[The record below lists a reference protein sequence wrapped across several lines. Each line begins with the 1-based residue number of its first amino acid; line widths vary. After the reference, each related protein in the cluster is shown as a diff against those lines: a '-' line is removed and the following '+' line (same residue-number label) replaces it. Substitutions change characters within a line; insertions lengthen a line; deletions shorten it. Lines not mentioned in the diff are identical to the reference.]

1 MKLTR
6 AEVEHIA
13 QLARLTLT
21 EEEITQYQEQLSDI
35 LNYAE
40 MLQAVDTSHI
50 EPTTSVLPPKENT
63 LRQDIPGETLP
74 KDQLFRNAPD
84 TQDQQFKVPPVFGG
98 KDE

>member
-1 MKLTR
+1 MKLNR

-13 QLARLTLT
+13 HLAHLTLS

-40 MLQAVDTSHI
+40 KLQAVDTNSI
-50 EPTTSVLPPKENT
+50 TPTTSVLPPKDNT
-63 LRQDIPGETLP
+63 LRKDVAGDTLP
-74 KDQLFRNAPD
+74 LDQLFRNAPD
-84 TQDQQFKVPPVFGG
+84 QQDQQFKVPPVFGG